1 MNKFIIQYKPFID
14 QKEAN
19 YLKKVIS
26 KTFLTENAE
35 TKKFENNFSKK
46 FRMKNVITISNWT
59 VGLFAVLKSI
69 NIKEGDEVIIPN
81 LTFFATA
88 TPIILSGAKIV
99 LCDVENDNFSLD
111 LKKLEKIITK
121 KTKCIIP
128 VHLFGFCCE
137 MDKLKSICN
146 KRGIYLVED
155 SAQALGA
162 KYKNKFLGNLG
173 DFGGFSF
180 YGNKIITTGEGS
192 IIVSKKKRFIKKIYS
207 LKNHG
212 RRKKKIFKH
221 KELGYNFMFTEMQ
234 AAIGNVQLKKFNS
247 ILKKKR
253 KIYNFFYKNLNNL
266 DQINFPQPI
275 NFNKPNYWM
284 TCIFVNKDKNK
295 LKAFLKK
302 KKIEIRDNFF
312 PINLQPA
319 LKLSKYVKRNSDNFE
334 NSINLYKKS
343 IILPSSHDLKL
354 SEMKYICNHIKNFY
368 RIK

>member
-1 MNKFIIQYKPFID
+1 MNKFIIQYKPFLD

-19 YLKKVIS
+19 YLKKIIS

-46 FRMKNVITISNWT
+46 FKMKNVIAISNWT

-88 TPIILSGAKIV
+88 TPIILCGAKIV
-99 LCDVENDNFSLD
+99 LCDVETDNFSLD

-137 MDKLKSICN
+137 MDELKSICN

-162 KYKNKFLGNLG
+162 KFRNKFLGNLG

-192 IIVSKKKRFIKKIYS
+192 IIVSKRKKFIGKIYS

-234 AAIGNVQLKKFNS
+234 AAIGNVQLKKFSS
-247 ILKKKR
+247 ILSKKR
-253 KIYNFFYKNLNNL
+253 KIYSLYFENLKDIREL
-266 DQINFPQPI
+266 SFPKPI
-275 NFNKPNYWM
+275 KYNQPNYWM
-284 TCIFVNKDKNK
+284 TCIFVKKNRNK
-295 LKAFLKK
+295 LKAFLHQ
-302 KKIEIRDNFF
+302 KKIETRDNFF
-312 PINLQPA
+312 PINLQPS
-319 LKLSKYVKRNSDNFE
+319 LKSNNHIKKSNDDFQNSKKIYNE
-334 NSINLYKKS
+334 S
-343 IILPSSHDLKL
+343 IILPSSHDLK
-354 SEMKYICNHIKNFY
+354 EKEIKYICDQIRSFY
-368 RIK
+368 LK